1 MAARLSTFFRLL
13 PLRDGIL
20 SGYCP
25 VAGRRLLPGERIAQ
39 HLSEWAQTAA
49 GIHDQ
54 HAARLSAIRLFAAF
68 EPIVAPAGSGQ

>member
-1 MAARLSTFFRLL
+1 MRNCLSVRALCEFPPARLSQ
-13 PLRDGIL
+13 IHV
-20 SGYCP
+20 SQ
-25 VAGRRLLPGERIAQ
+25 VGRRLLPDDRIAQ